1 MAAARSSRSAIVA
14 LVLVL
19 VFGTYIR
26 LAGLGTAP
34 FWNDELFHVFAAQ
47 SLDRG
52 DVTRLPSG
60 EVYRRGEDITRLV
73 RVASH
78 YVADPEM
85 AARLPSAIFGVAG
98 LVIFAL
104 IAWRVAGA
112 WSAVWS
118 AFLLGVFPVVL
129 MESRNT
135 RFYTEQLVLGLIAMY
150 AGWRALAP
158 AGPSTEAGDA
168 EPNVRTRWGWVA
180 LTFAA
185 FAVAARV
192 QLTTLSVAA
201 GWAGACALF
210 AVLDLRRLG
219 GRRAIRESVPVQLA
233 TAGIAG
239 FLAVLVVRPGTI
251 RDIVTVALEVPL
263 WARGEYSPQT
273 YYWMLLDATP
283 LIVSLMPLIFLVAI
297 RRNWALAV
305 YLAMWFGVPFVL
317 HSLVFRFQNER
328 YVILALPA
336 LFLATGI
343 AAAEGCRALRRVV
356 ATWVE
361 RRNPRGTPGMARLI
375 GASAVVLVAMV
386 AIVTTPAVPR
396 VRRVLAGQVAPP
408 SPIDWAG
415 ALAILHA
422 TPGADSMPWGS
433 FHTLAAKYYW
443 KRVDFSIEPGLLERP
458 IGGPNTPGPRPQKV
472 HPQGTPDWYVGVPV
486 LSTADAIREHFGV
499 GRDVIIAIDSTIEY
513 GGPGTIMA
521 ELREGNADELCEGR
535 CGTLHLYRWTVG
547 NKAGRSSP

>member
-1 MAAARSSRSAIVA
+1 MGAVRPSRSAIVA

-19 VFGTYIR
+19 AFGAYIR
-26 LAGLGTAP
+26 LAGLGTVP

-52 DVTRLPSG
+52 DAARLPSG

-78 YVADPEM
+78 YVADPET
-85 AARLPSAIFGVAG
+85 AARLPSAIFGITS

-104 IAWRVAGA
+104 IAWRLAGP
-112 WSAVWS
+112 WPAVWS
-118 AFLLGVFPVVL
+118 ALLLGVFPVVL

-135 RFYTEQLVLGLIAMY
+135 RFYTEQLALGLIAMY

-158 AGPSTEAGDA
+158 DSSSREAGDP
-168 EPNVRTRWGWVA
+168 EPDVRSRWGWVA
-180 LTFAA
+180 LMLAA

-192 QLTTLSVAA
+192 QVTTLSVAA
-201 GWAGACALF
+201 GWGAACAVF
-210 AVLDLRRLG
+210 AALDLRRLG
-219 GRRAIRESVPVQLA
+219 RRRALRESVPLQLVV
-233 TAGIAG
+233 AGIVG
-239 FLAVLVVRPGTI
+239 FLAVLVVRPGVI
-251 RDIVTVALEVPL
+251 RELIAMALEVPL
-263 WARGEYSPQT
+263 WARGDYSPQA
-273 YYWMLLDATP
+273 YYWMLLAAVP

-297 RRNWALAV
+297 RKNWPLAV

-328 YVILALPA
+328 YVILALPG

-356 ATWVE
+356 IAWLE
-361 RRNPRGTPGMARLI
+361 RRHPRLTPWVARLA
-375 GASAVVLVAMV
+375 GASTVVLVAMV

-408 SPIDWAG
+408 APIDWAG

-433 FHTLAAKYYW
+433 FHTIAAKYYW

-458 IGGPNTPGPRPQKV
+458 IGGPDTPGPRPQRV

-486 LSTADAIREHFGV
+486 LSTADAIREHFGP

-513 GGPGTIMA
+513 AAPKSIMH
-521 ELREGNADELCEGR
+521 ELRETGADELCEGR
-535 CGTLHLYRWTVG
+535 CGTLHLYRWTLT
-547 NKAGRSSP
+547 NKPGSSSP